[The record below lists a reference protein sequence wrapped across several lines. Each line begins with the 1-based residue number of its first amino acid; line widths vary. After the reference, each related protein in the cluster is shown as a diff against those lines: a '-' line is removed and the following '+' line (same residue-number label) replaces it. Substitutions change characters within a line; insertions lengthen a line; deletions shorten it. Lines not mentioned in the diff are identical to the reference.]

1 MEKEKYGFHVALSGW
16 PCTETAYFQ
25 LTISLMIDA
34 DYTSLVISRY
44 LAPKNILIVSTTK
57 GKNKWEKK
65 LSKESRQ

>member
-1 MEKEKYGFHVALSGW
+1 
-16 PCTETAYFQ
+16 
-25 LTISLMIDA
+25 MIDA

-65 LSKESRQ
+65 LSKESGQ